1 MNETNE
7 VMELIETLYT
17 MVSEAWG
24 VPLGQDKCIVE
35 REKVLEI
42 LNDIKTGLPVELA
55 EAKRLVSAR
64 DEFVGNAKREAE
76 SIRKNAEDRAR
87 ALLEEQEIVR
97 IAKSHSAELVSNA
110 EYKSKEL
117 RRIAN
122 EYVDDILRRTE
133 ETVSSALKSINE
145 SRASF
150 KSLAGTPATP
160 VEGGNDFSANDSIS
174 VEAE

>member
-1 MNETNE
+1 MNETHE
-7 VMELIETLYT
+7 VMELIENLYT

-35 REKVLEI
+35 REKFLEI
-42 LNDIKTGLPVELA
+42 LNEIKTGLPVELA

-97 IAKSHSAELVSNA
+97 IAKTHSAELVSSA

-122 EYVDDILRRTE
+122 EYVDEILRRTE
-133 ETVSSALKSINE
+133 ETVSAALKSINE

-160 VEGGNDFSANDSIS
+160 IENEEETEEDDRFS
-174 VEAE
+174 VEVE